1 MATEVKFT
9 KMHGAANDY
18 IYVNTA
24 IYDIKDPERTAI
36 AWSDRHTGIGG
47 DGLVLIGPS
56 QIADFSMRIF
66 NADGS
71 EAMMCGNAT
80 RCVAKYVYEKG
91 LTDKQEIALE
101 TLSGIK
107 ILKLHI
113 TGSTVNSVTVDMG
126 EPTDLKDIDLGEAY
140 HLKGTTVNM
149 GNPHLVIFVDDME
162 TIDLPVIGPKLE
174 NHPLFP
180 GRVNV
185 EFAQRIGKDKIR
197 MRVWERG
204 SGITMACGTGACATA
219 VAAITKGYTNRKV
232 DVVMDGGTLTIE
244 WEKETGHILMT
255 GPAEIAFE
263 GVINYSPQSD
273 TEFH

>member
-1 MATEVKFT
+1 MITRIEFT

-24 IYDIKDPERTAI
+24 IYDIKDPEKTAI
-36 AWSDRHTGIGG
+36 AWSNRHTGIGG

-56 QIADFSMRIF
+56 EIADFRMRIF

-91 LTDKQEIALE
+91 LTDKREIALE

-107 ILKLHI
+107 ILKLHV
-113 TGSTVNSVTVDMG
+113 TGATVESVTVDMG
-126 EPTDLKDIDLGEAY
+126 MPGDIKEIDLGEAY
-140 HLKGTTVNM
+140 KLKGTTVNM
-149 GNPHLVIFVDDME
+149 GNPHLVIFTDDVTAVE
-162 TIDLPVIGPKLE
+162 LPVIGPKLE

-185 EFAQRIGKDKIR
+185 EFAQSAGKNKMR

-219 VAAITKGYTNRKV
+219 VAAITKGFTDRKV

-244 WEKETGHILMT
+244 WEEKTGHILMT

-263 GVINYSPQSD
+263 GYI
-273 TEFH
+273 EI